1 MGWHADGRLHIT
13 WGPEGEK
20 LSAEEKDQEAAKL
33 LAEADARREQH
44 DKANAALAG
53 MPFIAVPTEQLAD
66 LYGRMLRLIQLGQTS
81 IKELETTSPEI
92 MALRRK
98 IFTEADFGAVYAGQ
112 WLPREIRKRV
122 RDEHELVA
130 RSESAEVVHS
140 KVSLDP

>member
-20 LSAEEKDQEAAKL
+20 LSPEDQEKEAAKL
-33 LAEADARREQH
+33 LSEADARREQH
-44 DKANAALAG
+44 DKANKALEGLPFVA
-53 MPFIAVPTEQLAD
+53 MPVEQLAD
-66 LYGRMLRLIQLGQTS
+66 LYGRMLRLIRLGQTS
-81 IKELETTSPEI
+81 IIDLESTPPQV

-98 IFTEADFGAVYAGQ
+98 IFSEADFGAVYAGQ
-112 WLPREIRKRV
+112 WLPRDVQKQV
-122 RDEHELVA
+122 RDEHEQVA